1 VALVDVEDHDGVAV
15 VRMNRPP
22 ANALDP
28 SLLAAGL
35 SALEE
40 LRAASP
46 GAVVLTGSGKFFSG
60 GADLRVVPALSV
72 AEQTEMAR
80 DVNQLFSGWHGF
92 SRPLVCAVNGHA
104 VAGGLIL
111 ALCGDYRVGPASGQF
126 GLTEVKVG
134 IPFPSAAM
142 DVVLAE
148 LTPPAARRLVLRG
161 ELFDSSTALSL
172 DIFDEVVADDAV
184 VERALEMASE
194 FAALP
199 PKTYEAVKARL
210 RADPSSRRG
219 MFAGTQT
226 PGWVSSEAATA
237 APAVLD
243 RSSDTKSTD

>member
-1 VALVDVEDHDGVAV
+1 MALVDVEDRDGIAV

-35 SALEE
+35 DVLDE
-40 LRAASP
+40 LRAAEP
-46 GAVVLTGSGKFFSG
+46 GAVVLTGNGSFFSG

-72 AEQTEMAR
+72 EEQTDMAR
-80 DVNQLFSGWHGF
+80 GVNLLFSGWHGF
-92 SRPLVCAVNGHA
+92 PRPLVCAVNGHA

-111 ALCGDYRVGPASGQF
+111 ALCGDYRVGPTSGQF

-148 LTPPAARRLVLRG
+148 LTPPVARRLVLQA
-161 ELFDSSTALSL
+161 ELFDATTALGL
-172 DIFDEVVADDAV
+172 DIFDEVVADDLV
-184 VERALEMASE
+184 VSRALEVAAE

-210 RADPSSRRG
+210 RADPATRRG
-219 MFAGTQT
+219 MFAGSET

-237 APAVLD
+237 GPAVLRRAQ
-243 RSSDTKSTD
+243 RSS